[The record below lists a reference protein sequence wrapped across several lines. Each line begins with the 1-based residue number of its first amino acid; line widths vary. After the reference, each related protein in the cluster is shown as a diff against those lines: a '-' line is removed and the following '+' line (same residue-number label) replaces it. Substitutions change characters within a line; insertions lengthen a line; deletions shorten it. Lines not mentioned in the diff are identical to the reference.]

1 MKRPARPMIDHVSP
15 RQQHNWD
22 WRAAGNFIAG
32 GAGGGLL
39 LCAWLVNLPPQA
51 TRIAVLLGL
60 VLVGSGLTCVWF
72 EIGRPWR
79 ALNVY
84 RHFATSWMTR
94 EAVTALFLFA
104 SGGLALLT
112 LQPAVLSL
120 AGIFGLIYVY
130 CQANMLAANKGIP
143 AWRHPRSVPL
153 MMTTGVAEGAGFLAC
168 IMSLTNAAAGHWPL
182 AGLMLLIL
190 LRAWLWKR
198 FVAGL
203 AAGAAPDGTL
213 KVLNGINAR
222 LLSLGHVLPL
232 IALAAAVAG
241 VPGQAAWVLLAGIAV
256 VASGWW
262 LKFNLVRRAAFTQG
276 LALLH
281 LPVRGQGVAGPA
293 VKPGWKAVPG
303 QGLVE

>member
-1 MKRPARPMIDHVSP
+1 MIDHVAP

-39 LCAWLVNLPPQA
+39 LCVALVNLPPQT

-104 SGGLALLT
+104 TGGLALLT
-112 LQPAVLSL
+112 PQAPVLSL

-130 CQANMLAANKGIP
+130 CQANMLATNKGIP

-153 MMTTGVAEGAGFLAC
+153 MMSTGLAEGAGLLAC
-168 IMSLTNAAAGHWPL
+168 VLSITSATTGRWPL
-182 AGLMLLIL
+182 AGFMLLIL
-190 LRAWLWKR
+190 LRAWLWQR
-198 FVAGL
+198 YVAGL

-213 KVLNGINAR
+213 KVLHRMNAR
-222 LLSLGHVLPL
+222 LLLLGHGLPL

-241 VPGQAAWVLLAGIAV
+241 VPGWAAWVFVAGSGV
-256 VASGWW
+256 LASGWL
-262 LKFNLVRRAAFTQG
+262 LKFSLVRRAAFTQG

-281 LPVRGQGVAGPA
+281 LPVRGQGVAGSA
-293 VKPGWKAVPG
+293 VKPGWTVMPG
-303 QGLVE
+303 SRSG